1 MASYYSSSRKIIF
14 TIFYFLC
21 IALLLFSSWVKFAE
35 ADACPKVST
44 TWSGPCELEGCM
56 RQCIVAESALFGA
69 CDHSQTTCFCF
80 FQC

>member
-1 MASYYSSSRKIIF
+1 MPPKNGIYIYGYILAPME
-14 TIFYFLC
+14 
-21 IALLLFSSWVKFAE
+21 FAE

-44 TWSGPCELEGCM
+44 TWSGPCELEGCI